1 MSFGTKGCMYC
12 EGECN
17 KECLPK
23 QDFSKEWNETSEE
36 AASKLFGSL
45 ETGIGAE
52 RRTIWMNGAKWQAER
67 MYSEEEVDLFIYKL
81 IGKFTD
87 WSGSYVYKDKLI
99 EIYEQLK
106 KK

>member
-12 EGECN
+12 EGVCN

-23 QDFSKEWNETSEE
+23 QDFSKEWDETSEE
-36 AASKLFGSL
+36 VDSL
-45 ETGIGAE
+45 VNE
-52 RRTIWMNGAKWQAER
+52 
-67 MYSEEEVDLFIYKL
+67 L
-81 IGKFTD
+81 INKFTN
-87 WSGSYVYKDKLI
+87 WSGSYVYRDKLI